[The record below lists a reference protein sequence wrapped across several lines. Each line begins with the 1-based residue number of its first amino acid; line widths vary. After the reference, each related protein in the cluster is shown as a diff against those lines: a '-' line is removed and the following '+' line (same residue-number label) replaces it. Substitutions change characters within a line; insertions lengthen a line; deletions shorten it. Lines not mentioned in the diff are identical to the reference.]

1 MEYIL
6 LILGFICLVI
16 GFIGSFLPAL
26 PGTPVSW
33 IGLLLLYLIPEIE
46 INYWVLSITFVIM
59 AVIFVL
65 DYIIPAKGTK
75 KFGGSKYGIWGTN
88 IGLITGFFFPPFGFI
103 IRPLFRRIHRRTYLQ
118 LKRQQ
123 TSFKSRF
130 WIVFRFL
137 SFYFYTSSILYHPF
151 YSIFRNFLYKFR
163 GVVLTKSAL
172 YKIKMVKIS

>member
-1 MEYIL
+1 MEYL
-6 LILGFICLVI
+6 LLVLGFICLII

-33 IGLLLLYLIPEIE
+33 IGLLLIYLIPEIE
-46 INYWVLSITFVIM
+46 INYWILSITFLIM

-103 IRPLFRRIHRRTYLQ
+103 IGPFLGAFIGELIYNSKDSKRALKAALGSFLGFLASTFIQVVYCIILF
-118 LKRQQ
+118 
-123 TSFKSRF
+123 
-130 WIVFRFL
+130 
-137 SFYFYTSSILYHPF
+137 ILF
-151 YSIFRNFLYKFR
+151 FGIFFTNLE
-163 GVVLTKSAL
+163 VW
-172 YKIKMVKIS
+172 M